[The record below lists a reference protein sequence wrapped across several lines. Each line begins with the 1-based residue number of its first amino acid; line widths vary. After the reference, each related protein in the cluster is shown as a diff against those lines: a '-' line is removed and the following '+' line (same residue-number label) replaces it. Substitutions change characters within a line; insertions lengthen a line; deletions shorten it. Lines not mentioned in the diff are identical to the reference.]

1 MASTEIEFEDIIE
14 KFKLFSPYHLKLVVL
29 LAFVSFIDAWH
40 RANYIMV
47 VEDVNYWCK
56 YECNESQFLKVIRN
70 ETNLDRCLKYSI
82 TDNCAFDDLKERSIE
97 TCHDWTYEKP
107 DSFMG
112 EFKLGCQDWK
122 RTLVG
127 TVHSMGLLIG
137 LLIIGPLSDK
147 YGRKAIFILCGI
159 MGGIVGLGKSITA
172 WYWIYVALEFVQVLI
187 GTPFS
192 AAFTLGIEMVPKRNR
207 LRFLGL
213 VSSFFGVGDITLA
226 LLAWSVPYWR
236 NLLRVLYAPSFIFL
250 IYIFA
255 MDESIRWLLI
265 KGRKE
270 EAINIIQKAAKVNK
284 IHISNEDLH
293 RMKSEKTSKN
303 TGLLDLLKITMK
315 SRKLLLR
322 TLMCVLMW
330 MTSSFSVYTLLINSV
345 NLAGNK
351 YLNYGAVA
359 CASSMAVLSGG
370 FLMENLKRRVPLI
383 TGMGMTGLIFII
395 QSLVPKEYSLLAAVL
410 FFIGKYFS
418 ALAFLFIYLYT
429 SELFPTYTRN
439 TMHAFC
445 SSVGRIGSILAPQTP
460 LLTQY
465 WSGIPSML
473 VGSLSLITA
482 IAIFLVPDT
491 SEDPLPDTVEEAEAI
506 GHKKNNISTSRVT
519 IISSCC

>member
-112 EFKLGCQDWK
+112 E
-122 RTLVG
+122 RR
-127 TVHSMGLLIG
+127 
-137 LLIIGPLSDK
+137 